1 MDNLCEG
8 RNKAYSDNKD
18 ELYNYKADSSYE
30 NEFANNVDYKYV
42 DYDDKSFIDEIALKN
57 KSVTEDSP
65 KNICTYNEVE
75 DNNLGKESTHKVLN
89 NKKDYKLNGLDKHK
103 NESER
108 VIDENNSSIKDDY
121 KLNSLEEKY
130 SDKSW
135 GITLIL
141 CILFGFIGI
150 HRFYVGKAGTAIIML
165 LTLGGFGIWVLV
177 DLIRIIINNFSDE
190 EGKLIKRTILFS

>member
-8 RNKAYSDNKD
+8 RGKAC
-18 ELYNYKADSSYE
+18 LYTKNEIYNFEQDSSY
-30 NEFANNVDYKYV
+30 ANKFDDNSDYKYTN
-42 DYDDKSFIDEIALKN
+42 YDDKSFINETVLIN
-57 KSVTEDSP
+57 KVDVEDSL

-75 DNNLGKESTHKVLN
+75 ASGLN
-89 NKKDYKLNGLDKHK
+89 K
-103 NESER
+103 NMSER
-108 VIDENNSSIKDDY
+108 VIDENNSSLKDNY
-121 KLNSLEEKY
+121 KINNLEGKY

-190 EGKLIKRTILFS
+190 EGKLIKRARLFS